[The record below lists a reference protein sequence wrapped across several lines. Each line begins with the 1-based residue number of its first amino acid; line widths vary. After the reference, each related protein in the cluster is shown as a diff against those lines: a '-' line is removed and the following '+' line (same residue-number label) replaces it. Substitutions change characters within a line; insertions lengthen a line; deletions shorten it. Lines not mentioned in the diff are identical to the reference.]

1 VSLGRLREAVEAEG
15 GELAAALAPDDREDP
30 TAEDLAIELIREGY
44 LLHYYRG
51 RVVSTKDPDF
61 ALLAG
66 DRMYALGLARLAD
79 RGDLEAVAEL
89 ADLIAVSAQAH
100 ATGDP
105 DRAEAAWAELLSRD
119 GNPRRGRGPLS
130 GQAPPAPR

>member
-1 VSLGRLREAVEAEG
+1 MTLRRLRAALAAEG
-15 GELAAALAPDDREDP
+15 GELAAALAPEDGP
-30 TAEDLAIELIREGY
+30 AIDEGDLVVELIREGY

-51 RVVSTKDPDF
+51 RVVSTEDPDF

-66 DRMYALGLARLAD
+66 DRMYALGLARLAE
-79 RGDLEAVAEL
+79 RGDLRAVAEL

-105 DRAEAAWAELLSRD
+105 DRAEAAWAKLRRRD
-119 GNPRRGRGPLS
+119 GNLGTPGDL
-130 GQAPPAPR
+130 